1 MTERH
6 TRAKYATPIT
16 QGGGMQTADI
26 VRAIDYICEEMKA
39 GRVHS
44 ALLSLEI
51 LLDDL
56 NGQDPKVTDLSFYRH
71 LGARDE

>member
-1 MTERH
+1 
-6 TRAKYATPIT
+6 
-16 QGGGMQTADI
+16 MQTADI
-26 VRAIDYICEEMKA
+26 VRAIDHICEEMKA

-56 NGQDPKVTDLSFYRH
+56 NGQDPKVTDLSSYRH

>member
-1 MTERH
+1 
-6 TRAKYATPIT
+6 
-16 QGGGMQTADI
+16 MQTADI
-26 VRAIDYICEEMKA
+26 VRAIDHICEEMKA

-56 NGQDPKVTDLSFYRH
+56 NGQDPKVTDLSFFRQM
-71 LGARDE
+71 GARDE

>member
-1 MTERH
+1 
-6 TRAKYATPIT
+6 
-16 QGGGMQTADI
+16 MQTADI
-26 VRAIDYICEEMKA
+26 IRAIDYICEEMKA

-56 NGQDPKVTDLSFYRH
+56 NGKNPRVSDLSSYRH

>member
-1 MTERH
+1 
-6 TRAKYATPIT
+6 
-16 QGGGMQTADI
+16 MQTADI
-26 VRAIDYICEEMKA
+26 VRAIDYICEEKKA
-39 GRVHS
+39 ARVHS